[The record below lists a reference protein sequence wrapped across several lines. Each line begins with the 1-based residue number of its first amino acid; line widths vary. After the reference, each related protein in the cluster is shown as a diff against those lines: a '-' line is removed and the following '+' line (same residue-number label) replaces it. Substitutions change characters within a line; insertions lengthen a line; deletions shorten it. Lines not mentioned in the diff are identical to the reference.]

1 MVSIPVD
8 ADQPLVSN
16 RICNELNL
24 GISLDYGLM
33 TSNDIRRAVHKI
45 FNDKSYYERL
55 DKYSKISKEHVG
67 YINGANVI
75 YDCLENRL

>member
-8 ADQPLVSN
+8 ADQPLVSH

-24 GISLDYGLM
+24 GISLDYTEM
-33 TSNDIRRAVHKI
+33 TSSDIRRAVHKI

-55 DKYSKISKEHVG
+55 DNYSKISKQHVG
-67 YINGANVI
+67 YVNGANVI
-75 YDCLENRL
+75 YDCLENKI

>member
-55 DKYSKISKEHVG
+55 DKYSKISKEHIG

>member
-55 DKYSKISKEHVG
+55 DKI
-67 YINGANVI
+67 I
-75 YDCLENRL
+75 

>member
-16 RICNELNL
+16 RVCNELNL

-55 DKYSKISKEHVG
+55 DKYSKMSKDHVG